1 MRYPGSKA
9 RYIKEILRL
18 VQVHRG
24 PRNVYI
30 EPFIGG
36 CNSFSAIA
44 PHFDLAFAGEIRE
57 DIALMWAAVTDGWEP
72 PQVVTEEEYQKARNE
87 PPSALR
93 GFIGSG
99 CSFGGK
105 WFGGYARG
113 GINSDGTPRNHQGES
128 ARAVLRHAVGI
139 RHATILHRSYEQWPI
154 DAGCVVYADPPYAG
168 TLGYGS
174 DFDHAQFWSVADE
187 WVEAGAVVLVSE
199 QAAPDGWAPAHT
211 FQRRSN
217 TALARDRTLT
227 EEHVFMRDAS

>member
-9 RYIKEILRL
+9 RYAKDILVL
-18 VQVHRG
+18 VQRNRG

-36 CNSFSAIA
+36 CNSFSVVA
-44 PHFDLAFAGEIRE
+44 PHFEYAFAGEIRE
-57 DIALMWAAVTDGWEP
+57 DIALMWTAVADGWEP
-72 PQVVTEEEYQKARNE
+72 PQVVTEDEYRKARDE

-113 GINSDGTPRNHQGES
+113 TAADGS
-128 ARAVLRHAVGI
+128 ARNYAAESFRALAKQRPNI
-139 RHATILHRSYEQWPI
+139 QHATILHRSYGEWNV
-154 DAGCVVYADPPYAG
+154 DAGCIVYADPPYAG

-174 DFDHAQFWSVADE
+174 EFDHFQFWNVMDQ
-187 WVEAGAVVLVSE
+187 WVSRGAVVLVSE
-199 QAAPDGWAPAHT
+199 QSAPEHWIPVHT
-211 FQRRSN
+211 FQRRN
-217 TALARDRTLT
+217 GTALAQDRTFT
-227 EEHVFMRDAS
+227 EEHVFMRGES